1 MALSLSKLSWLLRRL
16 NKQVWFRV
24 TAFAV
29 LGLATAVASVALKP
43 FIPSDL
49 SVKIGAD
56 SVDSILQILASS
68 MLSVTTFSLSI
79 LTAAYATAGG
89 NASPRVVRLLV
100 EDGTSQ
106 TVLSTFIGAFV
117 FSLVGIIL
125 LQTGVYGR
133 SGRLILFGATLLV
146 VLIVV
151 ISLLRWI
158 AKLGLLGRVED
169 NLTRAEKA
177 AHEALAE
184 RLAKPW
190 LGGNR
195 MIGAPPLDAVPL
207 FSDRIGYLQYCDV
220 PRLSQ
225 IATDHGLT
233 LYLSV
238 SAGDFVHT
246 SLPLLHVLGLP
257 EDPDGADPL
266 RRQLLAAHTI
276 EPQRSFDQDPRHG
289 LRVLSEIAQ
298 RALSPGIND
307 PGTAELSM
315 GRMVDVLGQWTGPVE
330 PELLYPLIWVPSL
343 DAGEMLQIAFAP
355 IARDGAANI
364 EVQTVL
370 QSSLLALSKIAP
382 EVFAA
387 EALKLSKLALVYSD
401 PAIPVPAQRE
411 SLARLSGQIADLAQ
425 RAGSSEHVDS
435 APRFDGIAE
444 KL

>member
-29 LGLATAVASVALKP
+29 LGLATALASVALKP

-79 LTAAYATAGG
+79 LTAAYATAGS
-89 NASPRVVRLLV
+89 NATPRVVRLLV

-125 LQTGVYGR
+125 LQTGVYGL

-158 AKLGLLGRVED
+158 AKLGHLGRVED
-169 NLTRAEKA
+169 NLTRAQKA

-184 RLAKPW
+184 RLAEPW

-195 MIGAPPLDAVPL
+195 MMGAPPLAAVPL
-207 FSDRIGYLQYCDV
+207 YSDRIGHLQYCDV
-220 PRLSQ
+220 PQLSQ
-225 IATDHGLT
+225 IAEDHGLT

-238 SAGDFVHT
+238 STGDFVHT
-246 SLPLLHVLGLP
+246 AQPLLHVLGLP
-257 EDPDGADPL
+257 EDAESADPL
-266 RRQLLAAHTI
+266 RAELLATFTI
-276 EPQRSFDQDPRHG
+276 APQRSFDQDPRQG

-315 GRMVDVLGQWTGPVE
+315 GRMVDVLGQWTGAVE
-330 PELLYPLIWVPSL
+330 PELRYPSIWVPSL
-343 DAGEMLQIAFAP
+343 EAGEMLQIAFAP
-355 IARDGAANI
+355 IARDGAANFQI
-364 EVQTVL
+364 QTAL
-370 QSSLLALSKIAP
+370 QSALLALSQMAP
-382 EVFAA
+382 EVFSS
-387 EALKLSKLALVYSD
+387 EALKLSKLALVYSGS
-401 PAIPVPAQRE
+401 AIPVPAQRE
-411 SLARLSGQIADLAQ
+411 ALVQLSGRIADLAQ
-425 RAGSSEHVDS
+425 QDEAREIVDS
-435 APRFDGIAE
+435 VQQYDGTAE